1 MRGESNLPKK
11 VENKNDEILNKL
23 EYLGLDLDKLPKA
36 ITNFEEL
43 EYRIPKFYEEKQ
55 YKQYRYIPVKDI
67 QILLSP
73 TNRLDEI
80 SEKYK
85 QAKPLAQYLD
95 GENEENIL
103 KYNFP
108 RHII

>member
-1 MRGESNLPKK
+1 M
-11 VENKNDEILNKL
+11 
-23 EYLGLDLDKLPKA
+23 EYIGLDLENIP
-36 ITNFEEL
+36 EEL
-43 EYRIPKFYEEKQ
+43 KEYKPLEFRIPKFYEEKQ

-85 QAKPLAQYLD
+85 QQKPLAQYLD

-103 KYNFP
+103 KYTTFFKYVKT
-108 RHII
+108 I